1 MSIEE
6 KKILLLETVVANQMQ
21 MIDLLNML
29 NHNVITKIFILN
41 DKITF
46 IMIFF

>member
-29 NHNVITKIFILN
+29 NHNVIK
-41 DKITF
+41 K
-46 IMIFF
+46 